1 VEEHVYRQILERVDE
16 GVYFVDPARRITY
29 WNPAAERI
37 TGYAADEVEGRSCAD
52 DVLRHV
58 SESGKPLCLTACPLS
73 AVMRDGRLRQANVYL
88 HHKSGHRVPVVVKGQ
103 PIVDA
108 EGRVVGSVELFHERA
123 SAHVVVDDP
132 LEAGLDAVTGL
143 VGRRAGQRRLVAAS
157 SSVGPHGALGV
168 LFLDVDRFK
177 AVNDEHGHA
186 VGDRVL
192 RMVGQ
197 TLAHGLRPTDLP
209 VRWGGE
215 EFLVL
220 MPGADAG
227 MLATAAERL
236 RMLVEST
243 WLDEPTGRLRVTV
256 SVGATLLRPGEDS
269 SDVVDRADQL
279 MYDAKH
285 AGSNI
290 VVTDSGAEP
299 RLAPGSAGPACGGRL
314 EAGP

>member
-37 TGYAADEVEGRSCAD
+37 TGYTAAEVEGRSCAD

-58 SESGKPLCLTACPLS
+58 SETGKPLCLTACPLS

-103 PIVDA
+103 PIIDA
-108 EGRVVGSVELFHERA
+108 EGRVVGSVELFHQRT

-132 LEAGLDAVTGL
+132 FEVGLDAVTGL
-143 VGRRAGQRRLVAAS
+143 VGRRSGQRRLVAAAAS
-157 SSVGPHGALGV
+157 AGADDALGV
-168 LFLDVDRFK
+168 LFVDVDRFK

-186 VGDRVL
+186 MGDRVL

-209 VRWGGE
+209 VRWGTTMRWIW
-215 EFLVL
+215 LV
-220 MPGADAG
+220 P
-227 MLATAAERL
+227 
-236 RMLVEST
+236 S
-243 WLDEPTGRLRVTV
+243 
-256 SVGATLLRPGEDS
+256 
-269 SDVVDRADQL
+269 
-279 MYDAKH
+279 
-285 AGSNI
+285 
-290 VVTDSGAEP
+290 
-299 RLAPGSAGPACGGRL
+299 
-314 EAGP
+314 

>member
-37 TGYAADEVEGRSCAD
+37 TGYTAAEVEGRSCAD

-58 SESGKPLCLTACPLS
+58 SETGKPLCLTACPLS

-103 PIVDA
+103 PIIDA
-108 EGRVVGSVELFHERA
+108 EGRVVGSVELFHQRT

-132 LEAGLDAVTGL
+132 FEVGLDAVTGL
-143 VGRRAGQRRLVAAS
+143 VGRRSGQRRLVAAAAS
-157 SSVGPHGALGV
+157 AGADDALGV
-168 LFLDVDRFK
+168 LFVDVDRFK

-186 VGDRVL
+186 MGDRVL

-220 MPGADAG
+220 MPDADVAR
-227 MLATAAERL
+227 LATAAERL
-236 RMLVEST
+236 RMLVESA
-243 WLDEPTGRLRVTV
+243 WLDLPTGRLRVTV

-269 SDVVDRADQL
+269 STVVDRADRL
-279 MYDAKH
+279 MYRAKH
-285 AGSNI
+285 AGRNV
-290 VVTDSGAEP
+290 VVTESGAQP
-299 RLAPGSAGPACGGRL
+299 KLTSGAFGPTCGGQVAGP
-314 EAGP
+314 